1 MQKYLSKIEVVEC
14 LKIIRFVKDEL
25 IGFLGG
31 WVGYIPDIDVKI
43 AFGEQ
48 IYRDALHNDAV
59 RSRLEYLGA
68 RTEEKQRFYPTE
80 EFADWLVN
88 VWNAER
94 NDAERLFIASI
105 YFREKLHARVVE
117 QMECTSSPEDAATKQ
132 LLGQIAEEDD
142 LHLTWAKEKMKLYGF
157 ENLSQ
162 LRIQYDETFEAAGGF
177 AKSKR
182 TLSTLRRTFSY
193 SAQPGRP
200 AHFVTIQ
207 NADAY
212 EEKAQSFATTEGR
225 KRLIHD
231 LINGE
236 FITVERL
243 GRMLAE
249 FPELPWQMKFEIARQ
264 IWDEARHGEALIRRL
279 RELGGAFGD
288 YPLNYWGWEVDVNRS
303 DPLERLAIS
312 NTVFEREASKHLHH
326 WIQIANETGDRESA
340 RVIEFL
346 LADEVTHVQLGKKW
360 IDELTKND
368 PDRRAR
374 VLAYPDEILGT
385 VRPKGIILDEVLHA
399 GTKET

>member
-1 MQKYLSKIEVVEC
+1 MQKYLSKTEVIER

-31 WVGYIPDIDVKI
+31 WVGSIPDVDVKI
-43 AFGEQ
+43 AFGGQ
-48 IYRDALHNDAV
+48 IYRDALHGVAA
-59 RSRLEYLGA
+59 RKRLEYLGA
-68 RTEEKQRFYPTE
+68 RTEEKQRFNPTE
-80 EFADWLVN
+80 EFADWLAN
-88 VWNAER
+88 IWNEIR
-94 NDAERLFIASI
+94 SDAERLFIASI
-105 YFREKLHARVVE
+105 FFREKLHAQIVKQIE
-117 QMECTSSPEDAATKQ
+117 WTSFPEDVATKQ
-132 LLGQIAEEDD
+132 LLEQIAEEDD
-142 LHLTWAKEKMKLYGF
+142 LHLAWAKEKMKLYGI
-157 ENLSQ
+157 ENLET
-162 LRIQYDETFEAAGGF
+162 LRTQYDAAFNAVGGF
-177 AKSKR
+177 TTSKR
-182 TLSTLRRTFSY
+182 SLPLFRKTFSF
-193 SAQPGRP
+193 SAQPARP

-212 EEKAQSFATTEGR
+212 EEKAQSFATTEGK

-264 IWDEARHGEALIRRL
+264 IWDEARHGEALMRRL
-279 RELGGAFGD
+279 RELGGEFGD

-326 WIQIANETGDRESA
+326 WIQIANETGDVESA

-360 IDELTKND
+360 IDECTKHD
-368 PDRRAR
+368 PERRAR

-399 GTKET
+399 ATKET